1 MSKLNSLFLLLS
13 FFACMACSDDKVGE
27 DAIDTSKIQTVSD
40 FVDERDGHV
49 YKCVQIGDQIW
60 MAENLAYYLPEGG
73 YAGCYTW
80 DENIMSMT
88 KIEIPSATFIEIAKD
103 ALASMGDELTPND
116 QIAIE
121 MSIEYINYGM
131 TSDQFI
137 SMMQPYYPAYIE
149 VLNTKLDEFEKS
161 YIFQSALDHTN
172 KAESENG
179 EYAKTYGYL
188 YSLEAARK
196 AVPEGWRLPSD
207 EDWKKLEA
215 TLGMSASEIE
225 KMNAWRG
232 RNAGDYLK
240 VGGITGFDVLYG
252 GCNAYEYATS
262 AQYFTGKTEG
272 GYFWTSEESSQVI
285 VDDSGKEE
293 VVKEGVIREI
303 AIYSSGIWRG
313 TTRLDNGYRPILHS
327 VRCVKDVK

>member
-13 FFACMACSDDKVGE
+13 FLAFVACSDDKVGE

-80 DENIMSMT
+80 DEDLMSMD
-88 KIEIPSATFIEIAKD
+88 KIDIPNETFIELAKEV
-103 ALASMGDELTPND
+103 LNEMKDELPLND
-116 QIAIE
+116 QIGIE

-131 TSDQFI
+131 TQEQFI
-137 SMMQPYYPAYIE
+137 SMMKPYYPAYIE
-149 VLNTKLDEFEKS
+149 QLEVKLDEFEQS
-161 YIFQSALDHTN
+161 YIFQSALKHTTE
-172 KAESENG
+172 AESENG

-215 TLGMSASEIE
+215 TLGMNASEIE
-225 KMNAWRG
+225 KINAWRG

-240 VGGITGFDVLYG
+240 VGGITGFDALYG
-252 GCNAYEYATS
+252 GCNAYEYATL
-262 AQYFTGKTEG
+262 AQYFIRKTEG
-272 GYFWTSEESSQVI
+272 GYFWTSEESSQTV

-293 VVKEGVIREI
+293 VVKLGIIREI
-303 AIYSSGIWRG
+303 AIFSSGIWRG
-313 TTRLDNGYRPILHS
+313 TTRLDNGYRSLLYS